1 MSALC
6 LQFIPLTVRDFGPH
20 TLFRFSVI
28 FHSVILHPREIE
40 LIINYDS
47 RSTHIAFVDL
57 RIIHGSIFCRPGSVD
72 VDMHLRFLGSVPDPL
87 QLLKAALQTGYLNG
101 IPVQKTLVRH
111 YNGSGK

>member
-1 MSALC
+1 MPAVHTVDC
-6 LQFIPLTVRDFGPH
+6 QGFRAAYVIQIFIYLP
-20 TLFRFSVI
+20 
-28 FHSVILHPREIE
+28 FHSVILHLVSEIE

-47 RSTHIAFVDL
+47 RSTRIAFVDL
-57 RIIHGSIFCRPGSVD
+57 RIIYGNIFCRPGSVD